1 MSKSSFFK
9 DDNSISMGLLAL
21 LNSEIET
28 DEYTNPNRSSVGTK
42 DPKWWI
48 AVVLSFSGLF
58 FGIAV
63 ANTQRQQPILE
74 KNREDLRITI
84 TKNIDILNKTSED
97 LSSINNE
104 IAQIQTNTP
113 GLDFHGVSQSNE
125 SNLQILSGLSSV
137 KGEGIEI
144 TINDAAKTDSLES
157 TDIDLARVYDSDLQL
172 LVNALWASGAES
184 IAINKTRLTS
194 TSAIR
199 SAGDAILVNYRPL
212 LPPFVISAIGDK
224 GLKNRLIKHPDY
236 LDLEFV
242 VKTYGLGFSVSDNK
256 DITMIATGVALPS
269 LQGITVGN
277 RS

>member
-1 MSKSSFFK
+1 MSKNSFFK
-9 DDNSISMGLLAL
+9 DDDSKSMGLLAM
-21 LNSEIET
+21 LNNEIET
-28 DEYTNPNRSSVGTK
+28 DEYTNPDRLPVGKK

-48 AVVLSFSGLF
+48 AVVLSFSGLL

-74 KNREDLRITI
+74 KNREDLRATI
-84 TKNIDILNKTSED
+84 SKNIDLLNYTSEN

-104 IAQIQTNTP
+104 IAQIQSNTP
-113 GLDFHGVSQSNE
+113 GLDFHGISQSNE
-125 SNLQILSGLSSV
+125 SNLQIFSGLSSV

-144 TINDAAKTDSLES
+144 VINDAAKTDSLES
-157 TDIDLARVYDSDLQL
+157 SDIKLARVYDSDIQL

-184 IAINKTRLTS
+184 IAINEGRLTS

-224 GLKNRLIKHPDY
+224 DLKARLTKHPDY
-236 LDLEFV
+236 IDLEFV
-242 VKTYGLGFSVSDNK
+242 VKTYGLGFNVSENK
-256 DITMIATGVALPS
+256 EITMIATGVALPS
-269 LQGITVGN
+269 LQGITVGS

>member
-1 MSKSSFFK
+1 MSKNSFFK
-9 DDNSISMGLLAL
+9 DDDSKSMGLLAM
-21 LNSEIET
+21 LNNEIET
-28 DEYTNPNRSSVGTK
+28 DEYTNPDRLPVGKK

-48 AVVLSFSGLF
+48 AVVLSFSGLL

-74 KNREDLRITI
+74 KNREDLRATI
-84 TKNIDILNKTSED
+84 TKNIDLLNNTSED

-104 IAQIQTNTP
+104 IAQIQSNTP
-113 GLDFHGVSQSNE
+113 GLDFHGISQSNE
-125 SNLQILSGLSSV
+125 SNLQIFSGLSSV

-144 TINDAAKTDSLES
+144 VINDAAKTDSLES
-157 TDIDLARVYDSDLQL
+157 SDIELARVYDSDIQL

-184 IAINKTRLTS
+184 IAINEGRLTS

-224 GLKNRLIKHPDY
+224 DLKARLTKHPDY
-236 LDLEFV
+236 IDLEFV
-242 VKTYGLGFSVSDNK
+242 VKTYGLGFNVSENK
-256 DITMIATGVALPS
+256 EITMIATGVALPS
-269 LQGITVGN
+269 LQGITVGS

>member
-1 MSKSSFFK
+1 MSKDSFFK
-9 DDNSISMGLLAL
+9 DDDSKSMGLLAL
-21 LNSEIET
+21 LNNEIET
-28 DEYTNPNRSSVGTK
+28 DEYTNSNQQQIGKK

-48 AVVLSFSGLF
+48 AIVLSFSGLL

-63 ANTQRQQPILE
+63 ANTQRQEPILE
-74 KNREDLRITI
+74 KNRQDLRTTI
-84 TKNIDILNKTSED
+84 TKNIDNLNQISEN

-104 IAQIQTNTP
+104 IAQIQSKTS
-113 GLDFHGVSQSNE
+113 GLDFHGVSQNNE

-144 TINDAAKTDSLES
+144 NISDAVKTDSLDNS
-157 TDIDLARVYDSDLQL
+157 DIELARVYDSDIQL

-184 IAINKTRLTS
+184 IAINNARLTS

-224 GLKNRLIKHPDY
+224 ELRNRLIKHPDY
-236 LDLEFV
+236 IDLEFV
-242 VKTYGLGFSVSDNK
+242 VKTYGLGFSVSENM
-256 DITMIATGVALPS
+256 DIEMIATGVALPS

>member
-1 MSKSSFFK
+1 MSKDSFFK
-9 DDNSISMGLLAL
+9 EDDSKSMGLLAM

-28 DEYTNPNRSSVGTK
+28 DEYTNPDHPPVGKK

-48 AVVLSFSGLF
+48 AIVLSFSGLL

-74 KNREDLRITI
+74 KNREDLRATI
-84 TKNIDILNKTSED
+84 TKNIEVLNKTSED

-104 IAQIQTNTP
+104 IAQIQTKTP
-113 GLDFHGVSQSNE
+113 GLDFHGISQSNE
-125 SNLQILSGLSSV
+125 SNLQVFSGLSSV

-144 TINDAAKTDSLES
+144 VINDAIKTDSLE
-157 TDIDLARVYDSDLQL
+157 TADLELARVYDSDIQL

-184 IAINKTRLTS
+184 VSINKSRLTS

-212 LPPFVISAIGDK
+212 LPPFVISAIGDND
-224 GLKNRLIKHPDY
+224 LRDRLIKHPDY
-236 LDLEFV
+236 LDLQFV
-242 VKTYGLGFSVSDNK
+242 VKTYGLGFSVSEIK
-256 DITMIATGVALPS
+256 DIEMIATGVALPS

>member
-1 MSKSSFFK
+1 
-9 DDNSISMGLLAL
+9 MGLLAL
-21 LNSEIET
+21 LNNEIET
-28 DEYTNPNRSSVGTK
+28 DEYTNSNQQPIGKK

-48 AVVLSFSGLF
+48 AIVLSFSGLL

-63 ANTQRQQPILE
+63 ANTQRQEPILE
-74 KNREDLRITI
+74 KNRQDLRTTI
-84 TKNIDILNKTSED
+84 TKNIDNLNQTSEN

-104 IAQIQTNTP
+104 IAQIQSKTS
-113 GLDFHGVSQSNE
+113 GLDFHGVSQNNE

-144 TINDAAKTDSLES
+144 NIRDAVKTDSLENS
-157 TDIDLARVYDSDLQL
+157 DIELARVYDSDIQL

-184 IAINKTRLTS
+184 IAINNARLTS

-224 GLKNRLIKHPDY
+224 QLRDRLMKHPDY
-236 LDLEFV
+236 IDLEFV
-242 VKTYGLGFSVSDNK
+242 VKTYGLGFSVSENM
-256 DITMIATGVALPS
+256 DIEMIATGVALPS

>member
-1 MSKSSFFK
+1 MSKDSFFK
-9 DDNSISMGLLAL
+9 DDDSKSMGLLAM

-28 DEYTNPNRSSVGTK
+28 DEYTNPDHPPVGKK

-48 AVVLSFSGLF
+48 AIVLSFSGLL

-74 KNREDLRITI
+74 KNREDLRATI
-84 TKNIDILNKTSED
+84 TKNIEVLNKTSEN

-113 GLDFHGVSQSNE
+113 GLDFHGISQSNE
-125 SNLQILSGLSSV
+125 SNLQVFSGLSSV

-144 TINDAAKTDSLES
+144 VINDAIKTDSLE
-157 TDIDLARVYDSDLQL
+157 TADLELARVYDSDIQL

-184 IAINKTRLTS
+184 VSINKSRLTS

-212 LPPFVISAIGDK
+212 LPPFVISAIGDND
-224 GLKNRLIKHPDY
+224 LRDRLIKHPDY
-236 LDLEFV
+236 LDLQFV
-242 VKTYGLGFSVSDNK
+242 VKTYGLGFNVSEIK
-256 DITMIATGVALPS
+256 DIEMIATGVALPS

>member
-1 MSKSSFFK
+1 MSKDSFFK
-9 DDNSISMGLLAL
+9 EDDSKSMGLLAL

-28 DEYTNPNRSSVGTK
+28 DEYTNPDHPPVGKK

-48 AVVLSFSGLF
+48 AIVLSFSGLL

-74 KNREDLRITI
+74 KNREDLRATI
-84 TKNIDILNKTSED
+84 TKNIEVLNKTSEN

-113 GLDFHGVSQSNE
+113 GLDFHGISQSNE
-125 SNLQILSGLSSV
+125 SNLQVFSGLSSV

-144 TINDAAKTDSLES
+144 VINDAIKTDSLETS
-157 TDIDLARVYDSDLQL
+157 DLELARVYDSDIQL

-184 IAINKTRLTS
+184 VSINKSRLTS

-212 LPPFVISAIGDK
+212 LPPFVISAIGDND
-224 GLKNRLIKHPDY
+224 LRDRLIKHPDY
-236 LDLEFV
+236 LDLQFV
-242 VKTYGLGFSVSDNK
+242 VKTYGLGFNVSEIK
-256 DITMIATGVALPS
+256 DIEMIATGVALPS

>member
-1 MSKSSFFK
+1 MSKDSFFK
-9 DDNSISMGLLAL
+9 EDDSKSMGLLAL

-28 DEYTNPNRSSVGTK
+28 DEYTNPDHPPVGKK

-48 AVVLSFSGLF
+48 AIVLSFSGLL

-63 ANTQRQQPILE
+63 ANTQRQKPILE
-74 KNREDLRITI
+74 KNREDLRATI
-84 TKNIDILNKTSED
+84 TKNIEVLNKTSED

-113 GLDFHGVSQSNE
+113 GLDFHGISQSNE
-125 SNLQILSGLSSV
+125 SNLQVFSGLSSV

-144 TINDAAKTDSLES
+144 VINDAIKTDSLETS
-157 TDIDLARVYDSDLQL
+157 DLELARVYDSDIQL

-184 IAINKTRLTS
+184 VSINKSRLTS

-212 LPPFVISAIGDK
+212 LPPFVISAIGDND
-224 GLKNRLIKHPDY
+224 LRDRLIKHPDY
-236 LDLEFV
+236 LDLQFV
-242 VKTYGLGFSVSDNK
+242 VKTYGLGFNVSEIK
-256 DITMIATGVALPS
+256 DIEMIATGVALPS

>member
-1 MSKSSFFK
+1 MSKDSFFK
-9 DDNSISMGLLAL
+9 EDDSKSMGLLAL

-28 DEYTNPNRSSVGTK
+28 DEYTNPDHPPVGKK

-48 AVVLSFSGLF
+48 AIVLSFSGLL

-74 KNREDLRITI
+74 KNREDLRATI
-84 TKNIDILNKTSED
+84 TKNIEVLNKTSED

-113 GLDFHGVSQSNE
+113 GLDFHGISQSNE
-125 SNLQILSGLSSV
+125 SNLQVFSGLSSV

-144 TINDAAKTDSLES
+144 VINDAIKTDSLE
-157 TDIDLARVYDSDLQL
+157 TADLELARVYDSDVQL

-184 IAINKTRLTS
+184 VSINKSRLTS

-212 LPPFVISAIGDK
+212 LPPFVISAIGDNE
-224 GLKNRLIKHPDY
+224 LRDRLIKHPDY
-236 LDLEFV
+236 LDLQFV
-242 VKTYGLGFSVSDNK
+242 VKTYGLGFNVSEIK
-256 DITMIATGVALPS
+256 DIEMIATGVALPS

>member
-1 MSKSSFFK
+1 MSKDSFFK
-9 DDNSISMGLLAL
+9 EDDSKSMGLLAL

-28 DEYTNPNRSSVGTK
+28 DEYTNPDHPPVGKK

-48 AVVLSFSGLF
+48 AIVLSFSGLL

-74 KNREDLRITI
+74 KNREELRATI
-84 TKNIDILNKTSED
+84 TKNIEVLNKTSED

-113 GLDFHGVSQSNE
+113 GLDFHGISQSNE
-125 SNLQILSGLSSV
+125 SNLQVFSGLSSV

-144 TINDAAKTDSLES
+144 VINDAIKTDSLE
-157 TDIDLARVYDSDLQL
+157 TADLELARVYDSDIQL

-184 IAINKTRLTS
+184 VSINKSRLTS

-212 LPPFVISAIGDK
+212 LPPFVISAIGDND
-224 GLKNRLIKHPDY
+224 LRDRLIKHPDY
-236 LDLEFV
+236 LDLQFV
-242 VKTYGLGFSVSDNK
+242 VKTYGLGFNVSEIK
-256 DITMIATGVALPS
+256 DIEMIATGVALPS

>member
-1 MSKSSFFK
+1 MSKDSFFK
-9 DDNSISMGLLAL
+9 EDDSKSMGLLAL

-28 DEYTNPNRSSVGTK
+28 DEYTNPDHPPVGKK

-48 AVVLSFSGLF
+48 AIVLSFSGLL

-74 KNREDLRITI
+74 KNREDLRATI
-84 TKNIDILNKTSED
+84 TKNIEVLDKTSED

-113 GLDFHGVSQSNE
+113 GLDFHGISQSNE
-125 SNLQILSGLSSV
+125 SNLQVFSGLSSV

-144 TINDAAKTDSLES
+144 VINDAIKTDSLETS
-157 TDIDLARVYDSDLQL
+157 DLELARVYDSDIQL

-184 IAINKTRLTS
+184 VSINKSRLTS

-212 LPPFVISAIGDK
+212 LPPFVISAIGDND
-224 GLKNRLIKHPDY
+224 LRDRLIKHPDY
-236 LDLEFV
+236 LDLQFV
-242 VKTYGLGFSVSDNK
+242 VKTYGLGFNVSEIK
-256 DITMIATGVALPS
+256 DIEMIATGVALPS

>member
-1 MSKSSFFK
+1 MSKDSFFK
-9 DDNSISMGLLAL
+9 EDDSKSMGLLAL

-28 DEYTNPNRSSVGTK
+28 DEYTYPGHPPVGKK

-48 AVVLSFSGLF
+48 AIVLSFSGLL

-74 KNREDLRITI
+74 KNREDLRATI
-84 TKNIDILNKTSED
+84 TKNIEVLNKTSED

-113 GLDFHGVSQSNE
+113 GLDFHGISQSNE
-125 SNLQILSGLSSV
+125 SNLQVFSGLSSV

-144 TINDAAKTDSLES
+144 VINDAIKTDSLE
-157 TDIDLARVYDSDLQL
+157 TADLELARVYDSDIQL

-184 IAINKTRLTS
+184 VSINKSRLTS

-212 LPPFVISAIGDK
+212 LPPFVISAIGDND
-224 GLKNRLIKHPDY
+224 LRDRLIKHPDY
-236 LDLEFV
+236 LDLQFV
-242 VKTYGLGFSVSDNK
+242 VKTYGLGFNVSEIK
-256 DITMIATGVALPS
+256 DIEMIATGVALPS

>member
-1 MSKSSFFK
+1 MSKDSFFK
-9 DDNSISMGLLAL
+9 EDDSKSMGLLAL

-28 DEYTNPNRSSVGTK
+28 DEYTNPDHPPVGKK

-48 AVVLSFSGLF
+48 AIVLSFSGLL

-74 KNREDLRITI
+74 KNREDLRATI
-84 TKNIDILNKTSED
+84 TKNIEVLNKTSED

-113 GLDFHGVSQSNE
+113 GLDFHGISQSNE
-125 SNLQILSGLSSV
+125 SNLQVFSGLSSV

-144 TINDAAKTDSLES
+144 VINDAIKTDSLETS
-157 TDIDLARVYDSDLQL
+157 DLELARVYDSDIQL

-184 IAINKTRLTS
+184 VSINKSRLTS

-212 LPPFVISAIGDK
+212 LPPFVISAIGDND
-224 GLKNRLIKHPDY
+224 LRDRLIKHPDF
-236 LDLEFV
+236 LDLQFV
-242 VKTYGLGFSVSDNK
+242 VKTYGLGFNVSEIK
-256 DITMIATGVALPS
+256 DIEMIATGVALPS

>member
-1 MSKSSFFK
+1 MSKDSFFK
-9 DDNSISMGLLAL
+9 EDDSKSMGLLAL

-28 DEYTNPNRSSVGTK
+28 DEYTNPDHPPVGKK

-48 AVVLSFSGLF
+48 AIVLSFSGLL

-74 KNREDLRITI
+74 KNREDLRATI
-84 TKNIDILNKTSED
+84 TKNIEVLNKTSEN

-113 GLDFHGVSQSNE
+113 GLDFHGISQSNE
-125 SNLQILSGLSSV
+125 SNLQVFSGLSSV

-144 TINDAAKTDSLES
+144 VINDAIKTDSLETS
-157 TDIDLARVYDSDLQL
+157 DLELARVYDSDIQL

-184 IAINKTRLTS
+184 VSINKSRLTS

-212 LPPFVISAIGDK
+212 LPPFVISAIGDNN
-224 GLKNRLIKHPDY
+224 LRDRLIKHPDY
-236 LDLEFV
+236 LDLQFV
-242 VKTYGLGFSVSDNK
+242 VKTYGLGFNVSEIK
-256 DITMIATGVALPS
+256 DIEMIATGVALPS

>member
-1 MSKSSFFK
+1 MSKDSFFK
-9 DDNSISMGLLAL
+9 DDDSKSMGLLAL
-21 LNSEIET
+21 LNNEIET
-28 DEYTNPNRSSVGTK
+28 DEYTNSNQQPIGKK

-48 AVVLSFSGLF
+48 AIVLSFSGLL

-63 ANTQRQQPILE
+63 ANTQRQEPILE
-74 KNREDLRITI
+74 KNRQDLRTTI
-84 TKNIDILNKTSED
+84 TKNIDNLNQTSEN

-104 IAQIQTNTP
+104 IAQIQSKTS
-113 GLDFHGVSQSNE
+113 GLDFHGVSQNNE

-144 TINDAAKTDSLES
+144 NIRDAVKTDSLENS
-157 TDIDLARVYDSDLQL
+157 DIELARVYDSDIQL

-184 IAINKTRLTS
+184 IAINNARLTS

-224 GLKNRLIKHPDY
+224 QLRDRLMKHPDY
-236 LDLEFV
+236 IDLEFV
-242 VKTYGLGFSVSDNK
+242 VKTYGLGFSVSENM
-256 DITMIATGVALPS
+256 DIEMIATGVALPS

>member
-1 MSKSSFFK
+1 MSKDSFFK
-9 DDNSISMGLLAL
+9 EDDSKSMGLLAL

-28 DEYTNPNRSSVGTK
+28 DEYTNPDHPPVGKK

-48 AVVLSFSGLF
+48 AIVLSFSGLL

-74 KNREDLRITI
+74 KNREDLRATI
-84 TKNIDILNKTSED
+84 TKNIEVLNKTSED

-113 GLDFHGVSQSNE
+113 GLDFHGISQSNE
-125 SNLQILSGLSSV
+125 SNLQVFSGLSSV

-144 TINDAAKTDSLES
+144 VINDAIKTDSLE
-157 TDIDLARVYDSDLQL
+157 TADLELARVYDSDIQL

-184 IAINKTRLTS
+184 VSINKNRLTS

-212 LPPFVISAIGDK
+212 LPPFVISAIGDND
-224 GLKNRLIKHPDY
+224 LRDRLIKHPDY
-236 LDLEFV
+236 LDLQFV
-242 VKTYGLGFSVSDNK
+242 VKTYGLGFNVSEIK
-256 DITMIATGVALPS
+256 DIEMIATGVALPS

>member
-1 MSKSSFFK
+1 MSKDSFFK
-9 DDNSISMGLLAL
+9 EDDSKSMGLLAL

-28 DEYTNPNRSSVGTK
+28 DEYTNPDHPPVGKK

-48 AVVLSFSGLF
+48 AIVLSFSGLL

-74 KNREDLRITI
+74 KNREDLRATI
-84 TKNIDILNKTSED
+84 TKNIEVLNKTSEN

-113 GLDFHGVSQSNE
+113 GLDFHGISQSNE
-125 SNLQILSGLSSV
+125 SNLQVFSGLSSV

-144 TINDAAKTDSLES
+144 VINDAIKTDSLE
-157 TDIDLARVYDSDLQL
+157 TADLELARVYDSDVQL

-184 IAINKTRLTS
+184 VSINKSRLTS

-212 LPPFVISAIGDK
+212 LPPFVISAIGDNE
-224 GLKNRLIKHPDY
+224 LRDRLIKHPDY
-236 LDLEFV
+236 LDLQFV
-242 VKTYGLGFSVSDNK
+242 VKTYGLGFNVSEIK
-256 DITMIATGVALPS
+256 DIEMIATGVALPS

>member
-1 MSKSSFFK
+1 MSKDSFFK
-9 DDNSISMGLLAL
+9 EDESKSMGLLAM

-28 DEYTNPNRSSVGTK
+28 DEYTNPDHPPVGKK

-48 AVVLSFSGLF
+48 AIVLSFSGLL

-74 KNREDLRITI
+74 KNREDLRATI
-84 TKNIDILNKTSED
+84 TKNIEVLNKTSED

-113 GLDFHGVSQSNE
+113 GLDFHGISQSNE
-125 SNLQILSGLSSV
+125 SNLQVFSGLSSV

-144 TINDAAKTDSLES
+144 VINDAIKTDSLE
-157 TDIDLARVYDSDLQL
+157 TADLELARVYDSDIQL

-184 IAINKTRLTS
+184 VSINKSRLTS

-212 LPPFVISAIGDK
+212 LPPFVISAIGDND
-224 GLKNRLIKHPDY
+224 LRDRLIKHPDY
-236 LDLEFV
+236 LDLQFV
-242 VKTYGLGFSVSDNK
+242 VKTYGLGFNVSEIK
-256 DITMIATGVALPS
+256 DIEMIATGVALPS

>member
-1 MSKSSFFK
+1 MSKDSFFK
-9 DDNSISMGLLAL
+9 EDDSKSMGLLAL

-28 DEYTNPNRSSVGTK
+28 DEYTNPDHPPVGKK

-48 AVVLSFSGLF
+48 AIVLSFSGLL

-63 ANTQRQQPILE
+63 ANTQRRQPILE
-74 KNREDLRITI
+74 KNREDLRATI
-84 TKNIDILNKTSED
+84 TKNIEVLNKTSED

-113 GLDFHGVSQSNE
+113 GLDFHGISQSNE
-125 SNLQILSGLSSV
+125 SNLQVFSGLSSV
-137 KGEGIEI
+137 KGEGIEVV
-144 TINDAAKTDSLES
+144 INDAIKTDSLE
-157 TDIDLARVYDSDLQL
+157 TADLELARVYDSDIQL

-184 IAINKTRLTS
+184 VSINKSRLTS

-212 LPPFVISAIGDK
+212 LPPFVISAIGDND
-224 GLKNRLIKHPDY
+224 LRDRLIKHPDY
-236 LDLEFV
+236 LDLQFV
-242 VKTYGLGFSVSDNK
+242 VKTYGLGFNVSEIK
-256 DITMIATGVALPS
+256 DIEMIATGVALPS

>member
-1 MSKSSFFK
+1 MSKNSFFK
-9 DDNSISMGLLAL
+9 DDDSKSMGLLAM
-21 LNSEIET
+21 LNNEIET
-28 DEYTNPNRSSVGTK
+28 DEYTNPDRLPVGKK

-48 AVVLSFSGLF
+48 AVVLSFSGLL

-74 KNREDLRITI
+74 KNREDLRSTI
-84 TKNIDILNKTSED
+84 TKNIDLLNNTSEN

-104 IAQIQTNTP
+104 IAQIQSNTP
-113 GLDFHGVSQSNE
+113 GLDFHGISQSNE
-125 SNLQILSGLSSV
+125 SNLQIFSGLSSV

-144 TINDAAKTDSLES
+144 VINDAAKTDSLES
-157 TDIDLARVYDSDLQL
+157 SDIELARVYDSDIQL

-184 IAINKTRLTS
+184 IAINEGRLTS

-224 GLKNRLIKHPDY
+224 DLKARLTKHPDY
-236 LDLEFV
+236 IDLEFV
-242 VKTYGLGFSVSDNK
+242 VKTYGLGFNVSENK
-256 DITMIATGVALPS
+256 EITMIATGVALPS
-269 LQGITVGN
+269 LQGITVGS

>member
-1 MSKSSFFK
+1 MSKDSFFK
-9 DDNSISMGLLAL
+9 EDDSKSMGLLAL

-28 DEYTNPNRSSVGTK
+28 DEYTNPDHPPVGKK

-48 AVVLSFSGLF
+48 AIVLSFSGLL

-74 KNREDLRITI
+74 KNREDLRATI
-84 TKNIDILNKTSED
+84 TKNIEVLNKTSEN

-113 GLDFHGVSQSNE
+113 GLDFYGISQSNE
-125 SNLQILSGLSSV
+125 SNLQVFSGLSSV

-144 TINDAAKTDSLES
+144 VINDAIKTDSLE
-157 TDIDLARVYDSDLQL
+157 TADLELARVYDSDVQL

-184 IAINKTRLTS
+184 VSINKSRLTS

-212 LPPFVISAIGDK
+212 LPPFVISAIGDND
-224 GLKNRLIKHPDY
+224 LRDRLIKHPDY
-236 LDLEFV
+236 LDLQFV
-242 VKTYGLGFSVSDNK
+242 VKTYGLGFNVSEIK
-256 DITMIATGVALPS
+256 DIEMIATGVALPS

>member
-1 MSKSSFFK
+1 MSKDSFFK
-9 DDNSISMGLLAL
+9 EDNSSSMGLLAL

-28 DEYTNPNRSSVGTK
+28 DEYTNPDHLPVGKK

-48 AVVLSFSGLF
+48 AVVLSFSGLL

-63 ANTQRQQPILE
+63 ANTQRQQPIME
-74 KNREDLRITI
+74 KNREDLRTTI
-84 TKNIDILNKTSED
+84 TKNIDILNKTSEN
-97 LSSINNE
+97 LGLINNE
-104 IAQIQTNTP
+104 IAQIQSNTP
-113 GLDFHGVSQSNE
+113 GLDFHGINQSNE
-125 SNLQILSGLSSV
+125 SNLQVFSGLSSV

-144 TINDAAKTDSLES
+144 VINDAAKTDSLES
-157 TDIDLARVYDSDLQL
+157 ADIELARVYDSDLQL

-184 IAINKTRLTS
+184 IAINEGRLTS

-224 GLKNRLIKHPDY
+224 DLKNRLLKHPDY
-236 LDLEFV
+236 KDLEFV
-242 VKTYGLGFSVSDNK
+242 VKTYGLGFSVSENK

>member
-1 MSKSSFFK
+1 
-9 DDNSISMGLLAL
+9 MGLLAM

-28 DEYTNPNRSSVGTK
+28 DEYTNPNRLAVGTK

-157 TDIDLARVYDSDLQL
+157 TDIELARVYDSDLQL

-224 GLKNRLIKHPDY
+224 DLKNRLIKHPDY

>member
-9 DDNSISMGLLAL
+9 DENSISMGLLAL

-84 TKNIDILNKTSED
+84 SKNIDILNKTSED

-113 GLDFHGVSQSNE
+113 GLDFHGISQSNE
-125 SNLQILSGLSSV
+125 SNLQISSGLSSV

-224 GLKNRLIKHPDY
+224 DLKNRLIKHPDY

-269 LQGITVGN
+269 LQGITIGN

>member
-1 MSKSSFFK
+1 MSKDSFFK
-9 DDNSISMGLLAL
+9 EDDSKSMGLLAL

-28 DEYTNPNRSSVGTK
+28 DEYTNPDHPPVGKK

-48 AVVLSFSGLF
+48 AIVLSFSGLL

-74 KNREDLRITI
+74 KNREDLRATI
-84 TKNIDILNKTSED
+84 TKNIEVLNKTSEN

-113 GLDFHGVSQSNE
+113 GLDFHGISQSNE
-125 SNLQILSGLSSV
+125 SNLQVFSGLSSV

-144 TINDAAKTDSLES
+144 VINDAIKTDSLDTADLE
-157 TDIDLARVYDSDLQL
+157 LARVYDSDIQL

-184 IAINKTRLTS
+184 VSINKSRLTS

-212 LPPFVISAIGDK
+212 LPPFVISAIGDND
-224 GLKNRLIKHPDY
+224 LRDRLIKHPDY
-236 LDLEFV
+236 LDLQFV
-242 VKTYGLGFSVSDNK
+242 VKTYGLGFNVSEIK
-256 DITMIATGVALPS
+256 DIEMIATGVALPS

>member
-1 MSKSSFFK
+1 MSKNSFFK
-9 DDNSISMGLLAL
+9 DDDSKSMGLLAM
-21 LNSEIET
+21 LNNEIET
-28 DEYTNPNRSSVGTK
+28 DEYTNPVRTLVGKK

-48 AVVLSFSGLF
+48 AVVLSFSGLL

-74 KNREDLRITI
+74 QNREDLRATI
-84 TKNIDILNKTSED
+84 SKNIDLLNYTSEN

-104 IAQIQTNTP
+104 IAQIQSSTP
-113 GLDFHGVSQSNE
+113 GLDFHGISQSNE
-125 SNLQILSGLSSV
+125 SNLQIFSGLSSV

-144 TINDAAKTDSLES
+144 VINDAAKTDSLES
-157 TDIDLARVYDSDLQL
+157 SDIKLARVYDSDIQL

-184 IAINKTRLTS
+184 IAINEGRLTS

-224 GLKNRLIKHPDY
+224 DLKARLTKHPDY
-236 LDLEFV
+236 IDLEFV
-242 VKTYGLGFSVSDNK
+242 VKTYGLGFNVSENK
-256 DITMIATGVALPS
+256 EITMIATGVALPS
-269 LQGITVGN
+269 LQGITVGS

>member
-1 MSKSSFFK
+1 MSKDSFFK
-9 DDNSISMGLLAL
+9 EDDSKSMGLLAM

-28 DEYTNPNRSSVGTK
+28 DEYTNPDHPPVGKK

-48 AVVLSFSGLF
+48 AIVLSFSGLL

-74 KNREDLRITI
+74 KNREDLRATI
-84 TKNIDILNKTSED
+84 TKNIEVLNKTSEN

-113 GLDFHGVSQSNE
+113 GLDFHGISQSNE
-125 SNLQILSGLSSV
+125 SNLQVFSGLSSV

-144 TINDAAKTDSLES
+144 VINDAIKTDSLE
-157 TDIDLARVYDSDLQL
+157 TADLELARVYDSDIQL

-184 IAINKTRLTS
+184 VSINKSRLTS

-212 LPPFVISAIGDK
+212 LPPFVISAIGDND
-224 GLKNRLIKHPDY
+224 LRDRLIKHPDY
-236 LDLEFV
+236 LDLQFV
-242 VKTYGLGFSVSDNK
+242 VKTYGLGFNVSEIK
-256 DITMIATGVALPS
+256 DIEMIATGVALPS

>member
-1 MSKSSFFK
+1 MSKDSFFK
-9 DDNSISMGLLAL
+9 EDDSKSMGLLAL

-28 DEYTNPNRSSVGTK
+28 DEYTNPDRPPVGKK

-48 AVVLSFSGLF
+48 AIVLSFSGLL

-74 KNREDLRITI
+74 KNREDLRATI
-84 TKNIDILNKTSED
+84 TKNIEVLNKTSED

-113 GLDFHGVSQSNE
+113 GLDFHGISQSNE
-125 SNLQILSGLSSV
+125 SNLQVFSGLSSV

-144 TINDAAKTDSLES
+144 VINDAIKTDSLE
-157 TDIDLARVYDSDLQL
+157 TADLELARVYDSDIQL

-184 IAINKTRLTS
+184 VSINKSRLTS

-212 LPPFVISAIGDK
+212 LPPFVISAIGDND
-224 GLKNRLIKHPDY
+224 LRDRLIKHPDY
-236 LDLEFV
+236 LDLQFV
-242 VKTYGLGFSVSDNK
+242 VKTYGLGFNVSEIK
-256 DITMIATGVALPS
+256 DIEMIATGVALPS

>member
-1 MSKSSFFK
+1 MSKNSFFK
-9 DDNSISMGLLAL
+9 VDDSKSMGLLAM
-21 LNSEIET
+21 LNNEIET
-28 DEYTNPNRSSVGTK
+28 DEYTNPDRPLVGKK

-48 AVVLSFSGLF
+48 AVVLSFSGLL

-74 KNREDLRITI
+74 KNREDLRATI
-84 TKNIDILNKTSED
+84 TKNIDLLNNTSEN

-104 IAQIQTNTP
+104 IAQIQSNTP
-113 GLDFHGVSQSNE
+113 GLNFHGISQSNE
-125 SNLQILSGLSSV
+125 SNLQIFSGLSSV

-144 TINDAAKTDSLES
+144 VINDAAKTDSLES
-157 TDIDLARVYDSDLQL
+157 SDIELARVYDSDIQL

-184 IAINKTRLTS
+184 IAINEGRLTS

-224 GLKNRLIKHPDY
+224 DLKARLTKHPDY
-236 LDLEFV
+236 IDLEFV
-242 VKTYGLGFSVSDNK
+242 VKTYGLGFNVSENK
-256 DITMIATGVALPS
+256 EITMIATGVALPS
-269 LQGITVGN
+269 LQGITVGS

>member
-1 MSKSSFFK
+1 MSKDSFFK
-9 DDNSISMGLLAL
+9 EDDSKSMGLLAL

-28 DEYTNPNRSSVGTK
+28 DEYTNPDHPPVGKK

-48 AVVLSFSGLF
+48 AIVLSFSGLL

-74 KNREDLRITI
+74 KNREDLRETI
-84 TKNIDILNKTSED
+84 TKNIEVLNKTSEN

-113 GLDFHGVSQSNE
+113 GLDFHGISQSNE
-125 SNLQILSGLSSV
+125 SNLQVFSGLSSV

-144 TINDAAKTDSLES
+144 VINDAIKTDSLE
-157 TDIDLARVYDSDLQL
+157 TADLELARVYDSDIQL

-184 IAINKTRLTS
+184 VSINKSRLTS
-194 TSAIR
+194 TIAIR

-212 LPPFVISAIGDK
+212 LPPFVISAIGDND
-224 GLKNRLIKHPDY
+224 LRDRLIKHPDY
-236 LDLEFV
+236 LDLQFV
-242 VKTYGLGFSVSDNK
+242 VKTYGLGFNVSEIK
-256 DITMIATGVALPS
+256 DIEMIATGVALPS

>member
-1 MSKSSFFK
+1 MSKDSFFK
-9 DDNSISMGLLAL
+9 DDDSKSMGLLAL
-21 LNSEIET
+21 LNNEIET
-28 DEYTNPNRSSVGTK
+28 DEYTNSNQQQIGKK

-48 AVVLSFSGLF
+48 AIVLSFSGLL

-63 ANTQRQQPILE
+63 ANTQRQEPILE
-74 KNREDLRITI
+74 KNRQDLRTTI
-84 TKNIDILNKTSED
+84 TKNIDNLNQISEN

-104 IAQIQTNTP
+104 IAQIQSKTS
-113 GLDFHGVSQSNE
+113 GLDFHGVSQNNE

-144 TINDAAKTDSLES
+144 NISDAVKTDSLENS
-157 TDIDLARVYDSDLQL
+157 DIELARVYDSDIQL

-184 IAINKTRLTS
+184 IAINNARLTS

-224 GLKNRLIKHPDY
+224 ELRNRLIKHPDY
-236 LDLEFV
+236 IDLEFV
-242 VKTYGLGFSVSDNK
+242 VKTYGLGFSVSENM
-256 DITMIATGVALPS
+256 DIEMIATGVALPS